1 MNEAA
6 FAAGDAGRPAVS
18 LEALEPIDVA
28 DRRRAL
34 LIVNPFATAVSDR
47 LRNLVVHALAARYE
61 VEAVATEARGHATE
75 IAAQAAREHYD
86 VVIAFGGD
94 GTVNEAANGL
104 AGTGTPLSCLPGGS
118 ANVFCKLLGIPAEI
132 VDATQHLLAVAD
144 AFAPRQVDLGE
155 VDGRLYTFSA
165 GIGMDADVVRRVDS
179 RPRLKAR
186 FGPYFFLAAA
196 VGTFARRYLVRAPR
210 MFVSV
215 GSETVAGVTT
225 IVQNANHYTYFHDR
239 PIDLASGASLDG
251 GTLSCVVLRR
261 ASLLGASTLLARA
274 VIGEGRVVRH
284 RQVASFA
291 NVTSLTVSSATGRPL
306 PLQVDGDHIG
316 EVTEAR
322 FTIRPGAL
330 SVVA

>member
-1 MNEAA
+1 MNNDSREM
-6 FAAGDAGRPAVS
+6 AV
-18 LEALEPIDVA
+18 ERALATLAPIDAA

-34 LIVNPFATAVSDR
+34 VIVNPFATTVSDR

-61 VEAVATEARGHATE
+61 VEAVETRARGHAIE
-75 IAAQAAREHYD
+75 IAREAAAGGYD

-104 AGTGTPLSCLPGGS
+104 AGSAVPLTCLPGGS
-118 ANVFCKLLGIPAEI
+118 ANVFCKLLGIPGEI
-132 VDATQHLLAVAD
+132 VDATQHLLRLAD
-144 AFAPRQVDLGE
+144 DFVPRQIDLGE
-155 VDGRLYTFSA
+155 VEGRLYTFSA
-165 GIGMDADVVRRVDS
+165 GVGIDADVVRGVDA

-196 VGTFARRYLVRAPR
+196 VATLTRHYLVRAPR

-215 GSETVAGVTT
+215 GAETATGVTT
-225 IVQNANHYTYFHDR
+225 IVQNAAHYTYFHDR
-239 PIDLASGASLDG
+239 PINLAGGASLDG

-261 ASLLGASTLLARA
+261 ASLLGAPSLLARA
-274 VIGEGRVVRH
+274 VLGEAGVGRH
-284 RQVASFA
+284 RQVQSFEG
-291 NVTSLTVSSATGRPL
+291 VTSITVSSATGLPL

-316 EVTEAR
+316 AVSEAR
-322 FTIRPGAL
+322 FAIRPGAL